1 MDEYKND
8 ILSFFISEKKKKF
21 FFEGPVFDNSVKISR
36 LKAMQRDLILFPIL
50 SVSFFWNL
58 ALLPRCYGKKVN
70 SAAES
75 DF

>member
-8 ILSFFISEKKKKF
+8 ILSFFISEKKKIF

-50 SVSFFWNL
+50 SVSFF
-58 ALLPRCYGKKVN
+58 GT
-70 SAAES
+70 
-75 DF
+75 